1 VWDDH
6 PLVALGRLYLEA
18 VGGDSPLDRAQR
30 VQRLV
35 KQNPDHAESHRIAA
49 DAALTAKLWGQ
60 ARRHL
65 ERLLELERVEAGADG
80 EPTADTCR
88 RMARL
93 EAGEHGAGSSGER
106 QWLDMAARARGNA
119 DWICN
124 TCGTP
129 GAGGPETAGW
139 QLTCPHCDAIDSLVW
154 RAGSAGPR
162 GDGGF
167 LLEPPI
173 EAMPATAFL
182 TASTLPPAPP
192 VAAHAATSVAPPPG
206 PIPHGPIPH
215 GSPVVQPVPNPAA
228 ARETAEPAP
237 IGASVDAARRVN

>member
-6 PLVALGRLYLEA
+6 PHVALGRLYLEA
-18 VGGDSPLDRAQR
+18 VGGDTPLDRAQR

-49 DAALTAKLWGQ
+49 DAALTAKLWGE

-65 ERLLELERVEAGADG
+65 ERLLELERAESGAPSDSEG
-80 EPTADTCR
+80 SEPTADTCR

-106 QWLDMAARARGNA
+106 QWLDMAGRARANA
-119 DWICN
+119 DWVCN
-124 TCGTP
+124 ACGTP

-139 QLTCPHCDAIDSLVW
+139 QLACPHCDAIDSLVW
-154 RAGSAGPR
+154 RAGTAGQR

-167 LLEPPI
+167 LLEPAVESVPV
-173 EAMPATAFL
+173 TAFL
-182 TASTLPPAPP
+182 AASPLPQ
-192 VAAHAATSVAPPPG
+192 AAHAAAPVAPPL
-206 PIPHGPIPH
+206 GPIPH
-215 GSPVVQPVPNPAA
+215 GSPVVQPVPSPAP
-228 ARETAEPAP
+228 AREPVEPAP